1 MITRR
6 VKNSMSSSNELNRF
20 KSEINLTEYAAKQG
34 YVLDKK
40 ESSSNSIVMRQ
51 PASNDKIIV
60 SKGHDGH
67 WQYFSV
73 RDRADNGSII
83 DFVQN
88 KTSKSLGEVRR
99 ELRPW
104 LAGNVERPVIG
115 TFRQDVEVVAPDREK
130 VIEAL
135 NKSREATH
143 SPYLNSRGITNDTL
157 NSPRFKGQI
166 LIDGKNNMI
175 FPHRDREGVSGFAVK
190 NQDFTGFSKH
200 GVKRVWHS
208 NTMST
213 DNKLVL
219 TESAIDAISY
229 QQLHGDKNTRYMS
242 IEGQYSPE
250 QKELL
255 KAAMNKMPQGSTIVM
270 GFDNDKDGA
279 RFVKELKEIAPAHV
293 KAVREI
299 PKIGK
304 DWNEQLKNVARS
316 MTKGLEQGLKAFRR

>member
-6 VKNSMSSSNELNRF
+6 VKNNMSSSKELHRI

-40 ESSSNSIVMRQ
+40 ESSNNSIVMRQ

-60 SKGHDGH
+60 SKGNDGH

-73 RDRADNGSII
+73 RDRSDNGSII
-83 DFVQN
+83 DFVQ
-88 KTSKSLGEVRR
+88 KKSGMSLGEVRR

-104 LAGNVERPVIG
+104 LAGNIERPVIG
-115 TFRQDVEVVAPDREK
+115 TFQKDVEVVVPDREK
-130 VIEAL
+130 VSEVL
-135 NKSREATH
+135 NKTREATH

-157 NSPRFKGQI
+157 SSPRFKGQVMC
-166 LIDGKNNMI
+166 DGRNNII
-175 FPHRDREGVSGFAVK
+175 FPHRDREGVSGFGVK

-208 NTMST
+208 NTMPT

-255 KAAMNKMPQGSTIVM
+255 KAAMNKMPKGSTVVM
-270 GFDNDKDGA
+270 GFDNDKDGG
-279 RFVKELKEIAPAHV
+279 RFVRELKEIVPEHV
-293 KAVREI
+293 KVVREV

-316 MTKGLEQGLKAFRR
+316 MVQGLQQGFKAFRR